1 MSLFLI
7 FNFFFVRKPVNAGP
21 GAMKL
26 GGKSRDVDSFVD
38 QLKEEGENVVSGPL
52 AAPGTKL
59 PPTTPQIMNTELYVI
74 SVIYYVKKKFK
85 ICIRTNKLFKSNI
98 FLSKEFT

>member
-1 MSLFLI
+1 
-7 FNFFFVRKPVNAGP
+7 
-21 GAMKL
+21 MKL

-59 PPTTPQIMNTELYVI
+59 TQITPQIINTELYVI
-74 SVIYYVKKKFK
+74 IYRSFK
-85 ICIRTNKLFKSNI
+85 IIHEQITQMHF
-98 FLSKEFT
+98 

>member
-1 MSLFLI
+1 MIVIVFVNVKI
-7 FNFFFVRKPVNAGP
+7 FTIIIIFIRKPLNVGP

-52 AAPGTKL
+52 AVLGTKS
-59 PPTTPQIMNTELYVI
+59 TQTPQIINSELYVTLT
-74 SVIYYVKKKFK
+74 IYRSFK
-85 ICIRTNKLFKSNI
+85 IIREQI
-98 FLSKEFT
+98 I

>member
-1 MSLFLI
+1 MIS
-7 FNFFFVRKPVNAGP
+7 FNHRKPVNAGP

-52 AAPGTKL
+52 AAPGTKSA
-59 PPTTPQIMNTELYVI
+59 PTPQIMNTELYVI
-74 SVIYYVKKKFK
+74 SLIHMQIITKYIF
-85 ICIRTNKLFKSNI
+85 IQINIDLNKHVSLQG
-98 FLSKEFT
+98 FT

>member
-1 MSLFLI
+1 MI
-7 FNFFFVRKPVNAGP
+7 FFIRKPVNSGP

-59 PPTTPQIMNTELYVI
+59 AQITPQIINTELYVI
-74 SVIYYVKKKFK
+74 VL
-85 ICIRTNKLFKSNI
+85 TM
-98 FLSKEFT
+98 

>member
-1 MSLFLI
+1 
-7 FNFFFVRKPVNAGP
+7 
-21 GAMKL
+21 MKL

-59 PPTTPQIMNTELYVI
+59 APTPQIMNTELYVI
-74 SVIYYVKKKFK
+74 SLMYYAKGK
-85 ICIRTNKLFKSNI
+85 TYLHKLI
-98 FLSKEFT
+98 

>member
-1 MSLFLI
+1 
-7 FNFFFVRKPVNAGP
+7 
-21 GAMKL
+21 MKL

-59 PPTTPQIMNTELYVI
+59 TQITPQIINTELYVI
-74 SVIYYVKKKFK
+74 ILA
-85 ICIRTNKLFKSNI
+85 ICRSFEITHEQI
-98 FLSKEFT
+98 I

>member
-1 MSLFLI
+1 MS
-7 FNFFFVRKPVNAGP
+7 AGP

-38 QLKEEGENVVSGPL
+38 QLKEEGENVVTGPL

-59 PPTTPQIMNTELYVI
+59 TQITPQIINTELYVI
-74 SVIYYVKKKFK
+74 ILTICRSFEIIHEQVI
-85 ICIRTNKLFKSNI
+85 
-98 FLSKEFT
+98 

>member
-1 MSLFLI
+1 
-7 FNFFFVRKPVNAGP
+7 
-21 GAMKL
+21 MKL

-59 PPTTPQIMNTELYVI
+59 AQITPQIINTELYVI
-74 SVIYYVKKKFK
+74 LTTCRNFK
-85 ICIRTNKLFKSNI
+85 ITREKITQMHFHQKGSLEARRAT
-98 FLSKEFT
+98 

>member
-1 MSLFLI
+1 MFSIVFD
-7 FNFFFVRKPVNAGP
+7 FFIIRKPINAGP

-52 AAPGTKL
+52 AAPGTKMA
-59 PPTTPQIMNTELYVI
+59 PVTPQIMNTELYVI
-74 SVIYYVKKKFK
+74 SLHDIV
-85 ICIRTNKLFKSNI
+85 
-98 FLSKEFT
+98 

>member
-1 MSLFLI
+1 MCCFVDVFAVNNI
-7 FNFFFVRKPVNAGP
+7 FIRKPVNAGP

-52 AAPGTKL
+52 AAPK
-59 PPTTPQIMNTELYVI
+59 TTQTNVPLINTELYVI
-74 SVIYYVKKKFK
+74 ILM
-85 ICIRTNKLFKSNI
+85 I
-98 FLSKEFT
+98 

>member
-1 MSLFLI
+1 
-7 FNFFFVRKPVNAGP
+7 
-21 GAMKL
+21 MKL

-59 PPTTPQIMNTELYVI
+59 APTPQIMNTELYVI
-74 SVIYYVKKKFK
+74 SLMHYAKGKTYLH
-85 ICIRTNKLFKSNI
+85 KLI
-98 FLSKEFT
+98 

>member
-1 MSLFLI
+1 
-7 FNFFFVRKPVNAGP
+7 
-21 GAMKL
+21 MKL

-59 PPTTPQIMNTELYVI
+59 TQITPQIINTELYVI
-74 SVIYYVKKKFK
+74 ILTICRSFK
-85 ICIRTNKLFKSNI
+85 ITHEQITQMHFC
-98 FLSKEFT
+98 

>member
-1 MSLFLI
+1 MIVII
-7 FNFFFVRKPVNAGP
+7 FADNFTVNNIFIRKPVNAGP

-59 PPTTPQIMNTELYVI
+59 AQITPQIINTELYVFI
-74 SVIYYVKKKFK
+74 LMIYRSFK
-85 ICIRTNKLFKSNI
+85 IIHK
-98 FLSKEFT
+98 